1 MNVTKSVSRL
11 LTLLLAVV
19 MVCGLTACG
28 AKDTKKMTDMQD
40 MPETTASMTEEEM
53 DLEAA
58 MAKHQMLMEQELKIL
73 SENTELWDK
82 VFLEADKGM
91 AMIEDGKNYGE
102 FLLDTIEKIKDQFT
116 EAELMLLKAAAE
128 QISQIEKELTQL
140 EEQYPSLSDIPPDED
155 PMIPMMPDDGDMEKF
170 PAFTGKDLDG
180 KDVTSGDI
188 FSQNAVT
195 VVNFWFT
202 TCGPCVGELEDLD
215 ALNRE
220 LAEKGGAVI
229 GINAFTLDGDEKA
242 IQEAKE
248 LLMKKG
254 AAYQNVYFP
263 SDSEAGRFAAM
274 VYAFPTTY
282 VVDRSGNIVGD
293 PIIGAITSK
302 SQEKALKA
310 QIDQALSADM
320 S

>member
-1 MNVTKSVSRL
+1 MRVTRSVSRL
-11 LTLLLAVV
+11 LTLLLAFA
-19 MVCGLTACG
+19 MVWGLTACG
-28 AKDTKKMTDMQD
+28 AKDTKKMTDMPD
-40 MPETTASMTEEEM
+40 MPETSDAMTKEEM

-58 MAKHQMLMEQELKIL
+58 MAKHQMLMEQEYQIL

-116 EAELMLLKAAAE
+116 EAELTLLQAAAE
-128 QISQIEKELTQL
+128 QISQIEKEVTQL
-140 EEQYPSLSDIPPDED
+140 EEQYPSLSDVPPDED
-155 PMIPMMPDDGDMEKF
+155 PMVPMMPDEEDMEQF

-180 KDVTSGDI
+180 KDVTSEDI

>member
-19 MVCGLTACG
+19 MVLTMTACG
-28 AKDTKKMTDMQD
+28 AKDAKKMTDMQD

-140 EEQYPSLSDIPPDED
+140 EEQYPSLSDVPPDED
-155 PMIPMMPDDGDMEKF
+155 PMIPMMPDDEDMEKF

>member
-11 LTLLLAVV
+11 LTLLLAFA

-28 AKDTKKMTDMQD
+28 AKDTKKMTDMPD
-40 MPETTASMTEEEM
+40 MPETTAAMTGDEM

-58 MAKHQMLMEQELKIL
+58 MAKHQMLMEKEYQIL
-73 SENTELWDK
+73 SENTALWDK

-116 EAELMLLKAAAE
+116 EAELTLLKAAAE

-140 EEQYPSLSDIPPDED
+140 EEQYPSLSDVPPDED
-155 PMIPMMPDDGDMEKF
+155 PMIPMMPEDGDMEKF

-180 KDVTSGDI
+180 KDVTSEEI

-215 ALNRE
+215 ALNRG

-310 QIDQALSADM
+310 QIDQALSADIR
-320 S
+320 

>member
-19 MVCGLTACG
+19 MVLTMTACG
-28 AKDTKKMTDMQD
+28 AKDTKKMTDM
-40 MPETTASMTEEEM
+40 PETTAAMTGEEM

-73 SENTELWDK
+73 SENTELW
-82 VFLEADKGM
+82 
-91 AMIEDGKNYGE
+91 DGKNYGE

-140 EEQYPSLSDIPPDED
+140 EEQYPSLSDVPPDED
-155 PMIPMMPDDGDMEKF
+155 PMIPMMPDDSDMEKF

>member
-28 AKDTKKMTDMQD
+28 AKDTKKMTDMPD
-40 MPETTASMTEEEM
+40 MMETTAAMTGEEM

-116 EAELMLLKAAAE
+116 EGELTLLQAAAE
-128 QISQIEKELTQL
+128 QISRIEKEMAQL
-140 EEQYPSLSDIPPDED
+140 EEQYPSLSDVPPDED
-155 PMIPMMPDDGDMEKF
+155 PMIPMMPDDEDMEKF

>member
-28 AKDTKKMTDMQD
+28 AKDTKKMKDMPD
-40 MPETTASMTEEEM
+40 MPETTAAMTEEEM
-53 DLEAA
+53 DLESA
-58 MAKHQMLMEQELKIL
+58 MAKHQMLMEQEYQIL

-140 EEQYPSLSDIPPDED
+140 EEQYPSLSDVPPDED
-155 PMIPMMPDDGDMEKF
+155 PMIPMMPDDEDMEKF

-180 KDVTSGDI
+180 KDVTSEEI
-188 FSQNAVT
+188 FSKNAVT

>member
-11 LTLLLAVV
+11 LTLLLAFA

-28 AKDTKKMTDMQD
+28 AKDTKKMTDM
-40 MPETTASMTEEEM
+40 PETTAAMTEEEM

-140 EEQYPSLSDIPPDED
+140 EEQYPSLSDVPPDED
-155 PMIPMMPDDGDMEKF
+155 PMIPMMPDEEDMEKF

-180 KDVTSGDI
+180 KDVTSEDI

-229 GINAFTLDGDEKA
+229 GINAFILDGDEKA
-242 IQEAKE
+242 ISEAKE
-248 LLMKKG
+248 LLTKKG

-310 QIDQALSADM
+310 QIDQALSADIR
-320 S
+320 

>member
-11 LTLLLAVV
+11 LTLLLAFA

-28 AKDTKKMTDMQD
+28 AKDTKKMTDMPD
-40 MPETTASMTEEEM
+40 MPETTVSMTGEEM

-140 EEQYPSLSDIPPDED
+140 EEQYPSLSDVPPDED
-155 PMIPMMPDDGDMEKF
+155 PMIPMMPDDSDMEKF

-302 SQEKALKA
+302 SQEKTLKA

>member
-1 MNVTKSVSRL
+1 MKQTKIFVLL
-11 LTLLLAVV
+11 LTLLLVFA
-19 MVCGLTACG
+19 LAACG
-28 AKDTKKMTDMQD
+28 AKNG
-40 MPETTASMTEEEM
+40 EEAGGMGGEPKNAE
-53 DLEAA
+53 EAA
-58 MAKHQMLMEQELKIL
+58 ARL
-73 SENTELWDK
+73 SELMAEENEILGNNTELWEK
-82 VFLEADKGM
+82 VFKEADKGM

-140 EEQYPSLSDIPPDED
+140 EEQYPSLSDVPPDED
-155 PMIPMMPDDGDMEKF
+155 PMIPMMPDDEDMEKF

-310 QIDQALSADM
+310 QIDQALSTDIR
-320 S
+320 

>member
-1 MNVTKSVSRL
+1 MRVTRSVSRL
-11 LTLLLAVV
+11 LTLLLAFA
-19 MVCGLTACG
+19 MMWALTACG
-28 AKDTKKMTDMQD
+28 AKDTKKMTDMPD
-40 MPETTASMTEEEM
+40 MPETSDAMTKEEM

-58 MAKHQMLMEQELKIL
+58 MAKHQMLMEQEYQIL

-116 EAELMLLKAAAE
+116 EAELTLLQAAAE
-128 QISQIEKELTQL
+128 QISQIEKEVTQL
-140 EEQYPSLSDIPPDED
+140 EEQYPSLSDVPPDED
-155 PMIPMMPDDGDMEKF
+155 PMVPMMPDEEDMEKF

-180 KDVTSGDI
+180 KDVTSEDI

-310 QIDQALSADM
+310 QIDQALSADIR
-320 S
+320 

>member
-28 AKDTKKMTDMQD
+28 AKDTKKMTDMPD
-40 MPETTASMTEEEM
+40 MMETTAAMTGEEM

-116 EAELMLLKAAAE
+116 EGELTLLQAAAE
-128 QISQIEKELTQL
+128 QISRIEKEMAQL
-140 EEQYPSLSDIPPDED
+140 EEQYPSLSDVPPDED
-155 PMIPMMPDDGDMEKF
+155 PMIPMMPDDEDMEKF

-310 QIDQALSADM
+310 QIDQALSTDM

>member
-28 AKDTKKMTDMQD
+28 AKDTKKMTDM
-40 MPETTASMTEEEM
+40 PETTAAMTEEEM

-58 MAKHQMLMEQELKIL
+58 MAKQQMLMEQELKIL

-140 EEQYPSLSDIPPDED
+140 EEQYPSLFDVPPDED
-155 PMIPMMPDDGDMEKF
+155 PMIPMMPDDEDMEKF

-180 KDVTSGDI
+180 KDVTSEDI
-188 FSQNAVT
+188 FSKNAVT

>member
-28 AKDTKKMTDMQD
+28 AKDTKKMTDMPD
-40 MPETTASMTEEEM
+40 MMETTAAMTGEEM

-116 EAELMLLKAAAE
+116 EGELTLLQAAAE
-128 QISQIEKELTQL
+128 QISRIEKEMAQL
-140 EEQYPSLSDIPPDED
+140 EEQYPSLSDVPPDED
-155 PMIPMMPDDGDMEKF
+155 PMIPMMPDDEDMEKF

-310 QIDQALSADM
+310 QIDQALSADIR
-320 S
+320 

>member
-19 MVCGLTACG
+19 MVWGLTACG
-28 AKDTKKMTDMQD
+28 AKDTKKMTDMPD
-40 MPETTASMTEEEM
+40 MMETTAAMTGEEM

-73 SENTELWDK
+73 SENTALWDK

-116 EAELMLLKAAAE
+116 EAELTLLQAAAE
-128 QISQIEKELTQL
+128 QISQIEKEVTQL
-140 EEQYPSLSDIPPDED
+140 EEQYPSLSDVPPDED
-155 PMIPMMPDDGDMEKF
+155 PMVPMMPDEEDMEKF

-180 KDVTSGDI
+180 KDVTSEDI
-188 FSQNAVT
+188 FSKNAVT

-263 SDSEAGRFAAM
+263 SDSEAGRFAAT

>member
-28 AKDTKKMTDMQD
+28 AKDTKKMTDMPD
-40 MPETTASMTEEEM
+40 MMETTASMTEEEM

-58 MAKHQMLMEQELKIL
+58 MAKHQMLMEQKLKIL

-140 EEQYPSLSDIPPDED
+140 EEQYPSLSDVPPDED
-155 PMIPMMPDDGDMEKF
+155 PMIPMMPDDSDMEKF

-220 LAEKGGAVI
+220 LAEKDGAVI

>member
-1 MNVTKSVSRL
+1 
-11 LTLLLAVV
+11 
-19 MVCGLTACG
+19 
-28 AKDTKKMTDMQD
+28 
-40 MPETTASMTEEEM
+40 
-53 DLEAA
+53 
-58 MAKHQMLMEQELKIL
+58 
-73 SENTELWDK
+73 
-82 VFLEADKGM
+82 
-91 AMIEDGKNYGE
+91 
-102 FLLDTIEKIKDQFT
+102 
-116 EAELMLLKAAAE
+116 
-128 QISQIEKELTQL
+128 
-140 EEQYPSLSDIPPDED
+140 
-155 PMIPMMPDDGDMEKF
+155 MIPMMPDDEDMEKF

-180 KDVTSGDI
+180 KDVTSEDI
-188 FSQNAVT
+188 FSKNAVT

>member
-28 AKDTKKMTDMQD
+28 AKDAKKMTDMQD
-40 MPETTASMTEEEM
+40 MPKTTASMTEEEM
-53 DLEAA
+53 NLEAA
-58 MAKHQMLMEQELKIL
+58 MAKHQMLMEQEYQIL
-73 SENTELWDK
+73 SENTALWDK

-140 EEQYPSLSDIPPDED
+140 EEQYPSLSDVPPDED
-155 PMIPMMPDDGDMEKF
+155 PMIPMMPDDEDMEKF

-242 IQEAKE
+242 ISEAKE

-263 SDSEAGRFAAM
+263 SDSEAGRFAAT

>member
-28 AKDTKKMTDMQD
+28 AKDTKKMTDMPD
-40 MPETTASMTEEEM
+40 MMETTAAMTGEEM

-116 EAELMLLKAAAE
+116 EGELTLLQAAAE
-128 QISQIEKELTQL
+128 QISRIEKEMAQL
-140 EEQYPSLSDIPPDED
+140 EEQYPSLSDVPPDED
-155 PMIPMMPDDGDMEKF
+155 PMIPMMPDDEDMEKF

-263 SDSEAGRFAAM
+263 SDSEAGRFAAT

-310 QIDQALSADM
+310 QIDQALSADIR
-320 S
+320 

>member
-28 AKDTKKMTDMQD
+28 AKDTKKMTDMPD
-40 MPETTASMTEEEM
+40 MMETTAAMTGEEM

-116 EAELMLLKAAAE
+116 EGELTLLQAAAE
-128 QISQIEKELTQL
+128 QMSRIEKEMAQL
-140 EEQYPSLSDIPPDED
+140 EEQYPSLSDVPPDED
-155 PMIPMMPDDGDMEKF
+155 PMIPMMPDDEDMEKF

>member
-28 AKDTKKMTDMQD
+28 AKDTKKMTDMPD
-40 MPETTASMTEEEM
+40 MMETTAAMTGEEM

-116 EAELMLLKAAAE
+116 EGELTLLQAAAE
-128 QISQIEKELTQL
+128 QISRIEKEMAQL
-140 EEQYPSLSDIPPDED
+140 EEQYPSLSDVPPDED
-155 PMIPMMPDDGDMEKF
+155 PMIPMMPDDEDMEKF

-254 AAYQNVYFP
+254 AAYRNVYFP

>member
-11 LTLLLAVV
+11 LTLLLAFA
-19 MVCGLTACG
+19 MVWGLTACG
-28 AKDTKKMTDMQD
+28 AKDAKKMTDMQD
-40 MPETTASMTEEEM
+40 MPETTAAMTEEEM

-58 MAKHQMLMEQELKIL
+58 MAKQQMLMEQELKIL

-140 EEQYPSLSDIPPDED
+140 EEQYPSLSDVPPDED
-155 PMIPMMPDDGDMEKF
+155 PMIPMMPDDEDMEKF

-242 IQEAKE
+242 ISEAKE

-310 QIDQALSADM
+310 QIDQALSTDIR
-320 S
+320 